1 MDQVKD
7 GMSGM
12 TDKIDEFK
20 HSDADENSK
29 NKQYIRTLG
38 QH

>member
-12 TDKIDEFK
+12 TDKTDEFK
-20 HSDADENSK
+20 HSGADENSK
-29 NKQYIRTLG
+29 NRQTI
-38 QH
+38 